1 MEKTVIYQLLPRL
14 FTNYCETPVFNGT
27 IMQNGSGKLNYINTT
42 ILKEIKQLGAT
53 HVWYTGVIEHAHNA
67 DYTSF
72 GIRRDNRHIVKG
84 HAGSPYAITDYY
96 DIDPDIAVDVDKR
109 IDEFCDLVDRTHK
122 AGLKVIIDFVP
133 NHVGREYHSDAKP
146 AGIEDLGESDNKD
159 CFFSPTNNFYYITRQ
174 KFSPVDVNLGEG
186 DDAYDE
192 FPAKASGNDCF
203 NAFPGKFDWYDTVKL
218 NYGIDPWNGSHHFS
232 PIPPTWMK
240 MLNILNYWAAKG
252 VDGFRCDMAHMVPLE
267 FWNWAISNVKEKY
280 PHIIFIAEIYDV
292 SLYRPFIDY
301 GRFDFLYDKVNL
313 YDTLHDIQC
322 GNVSAANITS
332 CWQTVEGIA
341 PHMLNFLENHDE
353 VRFASPQY
361 AGDAGKVTPSL
372 VVSALFNTG
381 AMMIYAGQEL
391 GEDAKGA
398 VGYSGDDGRTSIFD
412 YTVIPSLRKWL
423 NNGKCNGL
431 MPESVINLRE
441 LYRRV
446 LNICNS
452 EKAVSEGSFFDLM
465 YVNYENPGFNPHCQY
480 AFMRHHDDTT
490 LIIVANFSAAPAE
503 VDINIP
509 ALALEMMDIT
519 PGEYAATDLL
529 SQRQEKITLDDSRPL
544 HTSIDGYG
552 AVVWKIKNSSSDNKI
567 EKNG

>member
-14 FTNYCETPVFNGT
+14 FSNYCEAPVFNGT
-27 IMQNGSGKLNYINTT
+27 ITQNGSGKLNDITPT
-42 ILKEIKQLGAT
+42 ILKEIKQLGIT
-53 HVWYTGVIEHAHNA
+53 HVWYTGVIEHAHNV
-67 DYTSF
+67 DYTRY
-72 GIRRDNRHIVKG
+72 GIRRDNRYIIKG

-96 DIDPDIAVDVDKR
+96 DIDPDIAVDVDNR
-109 IDEFCDLVDRTHK
+109 INEFSSLVDRTHK

-146 AGIEDLGESDNKD
+146 TGIDDLGEGDNKE
-159 CFFSPTNNFYYITRQ
+159 CFFSPHNNFYYITRQ

-186 DDAYDE
+186 DEAYDE

-203 NAFPGKFDWYDTVKL
+203 NAFPGKYDWYDTVKL
-218 NYGIDPWNGSHHFS
+218 NYGVDPWNGSRHFS

-361 AGDAGKVTPSL
+361 AGDPDKVTPSL

-381 AMMIYAGQEL
+381 AMMVYAGQEL
-391 GEDAKGA
+391 GEDAAGA

-412 YTVIPSLRKWL
+412 YTVIPTLRTWL
-423 NNGKCNGL
+423 NKGKCNGL
-431 MPESVINLRE
+431 LPPSIIALRNL
-441 LYRRV
+441 YKCV

-465 YVNYENPGFNPHCQY
+465 YVNYENPNFNPHYQY
-480 AFMRHHDDTT
+480 AFMRHHGDTT
-490 LIIVANFSAAPAE
+490 LLIAVNFSSARVEA
-503 VDINIP
+503 DINIP
-509 ALALEMMDIT
+509 ALALDMMDIEND
-519 PGEYAATDLL
+519 EYKATELL
-529 SQRQEKITLDDSRPL
+529 TKKQVKMKICDSIPV
-544 HTSIDGYG
+544 HTTIDGFG
-552 AVVWKIKNSSSDNKI
+552 AVIWKIKQSASKKKFNKV
-567 EKNG
+567 